1 LKTPSS
7 GVSRR
12 PMLHFNL
19 SPVPPPNHRSAWSSC
34 FMERAAHFIQK
45 NKLSKKVFSQ
55 EDLTRAVWP
64 SAVGKA
70 IAAHTSRLT
79 LVRTTLVVEV
89 EDAIWQRQLFTL
101 RDQILTRLHRVTGSA
116 ELVQDLEFRI
126 AIPRRQPQHAETRQ
140 SPAASQTDLPY
151 DEADSIQDAV
161 LKKVYRLSRKKATA

>member
-1 LKTPSS
+1 
-7 GVSRR
+7 
-12 PMLHFNL
+12 
-19 SPVPPPNHRSAWSSC
+19 
-34 FMERAAHFIQK
+34 MERAAHFIQK
-45 NKLSKKVFSQ
+45 NKLSKKVFSG
-55 EDLTRAVWP
+55 EDLTRAIWP
-64 SAVGKA
+64 AAVGKA

-101 RDQILTRLHRVTGSA
+101 RGQILDRLRKVTGST

-126 AIPRRQPQHAETRQ
+126 ALARRQPQRAESRE
-140 SPAASQTDLPY
+140 SIAPQTAEPY